1 MKTYLYLAVLT
12 LFISSCKSF
21 RLTKNQS
28 YKESVEH
35 PYKFNLL
42 NNQIHCD
49 VFNDSI
55 KYDFMFDT
63 GASRTLIFNDSLKK
77 KAKLFGKDSKVKL
90 AYNNA
95 TSFSKATAN
104 LDYQFLKVDNKEVLL
119 GNFPQS
125 TKCDVVDFDGII
137 GVDLFKFYFTDTTK
151 YIYSLSFSD
160 STITVYDTLTAIKT
174 LNLYD
179 SINSKFGANRFS
191 IYLTIDGCEKP
202 LKCLFDTGF
211 DYSLIIKDKKNLE
224 NISLKDSVCI
234 LRKLMFLE
242 TSKGKLLSKKQ
253 QELELFKTNINING
267 IKKNEGVIYSDLFF
281 KNIVGMQFIKNF
293 DWIIDVKHKQ
303 VYFKPN
309 NVKHNLQNLYSL
321 MYNLDFTLSVKDDKL
336 YINQVNKNFTKYK
349 LGAIIKSVNGIEV
362 TPENV
367 CELKTQAYVSSTN
380 VQLEFEGNFLDDE
393 K

>member
-1 MKTYLYLAVLT
+1 MKYILYLFALC
-12 LFISSCKSF
+12 LLISCESF
-21 RLTKNQS
+21 RVSKNQS
-28 YKESVEH
+28 YSESVEH
-35 PYKFNLL
+35 PFEFNLL

-63 GASRTLIFNDSLKK
+63 GASRTLIFNDSLKQNSK
-77 KAKLFGKDSKVKL
+77 LYGKASKIKL
-90 AYNNA
+90 AYKNSA
-95 TSFSKATAN
+95 SFSKATAN
-104 LDYQFLKVDNKEVLL
+104 LDYQFLNVDNKEIRL
-119 GNFPQS
+119 GKFPQS
-125 TKCDVVDFDGII
+125 TKCDEVDLDGII
-137 GVDLFKFYFTDTTK
+137 GGDLFNFYFTDTTK

-179 SINSKFGANRFS
+179 SINSKFGPNHFS

-253 QELELFKTNINING
+253 QEIDLFKTNININE
-267 IKKNEGVIYSDLFF
+267 IKINEGVIYSDLFF

-309 NVKHNLQNLYSL
+309 NVKHNMQNLYSL

-349 LGAIIKSVNGIEV
+349 LGAIIKSVNGTEV

-367 CELKTQAYVSSTN
+367 CELKTQAYASSTN
-380 VQLEFEGNFLDDE
+380 VQFEFEGNFLDDE